1 MVARRA
7 RAMATAS
14 LFAKPGP
21 FLGTQADPQSLFA
34 DSPKI
39 IQKDLQ
45 SEKGYLRRT
54 VAVCQA

>member
-1 MVARRA
+1 
-7 RAMATAS
+7 MATAS